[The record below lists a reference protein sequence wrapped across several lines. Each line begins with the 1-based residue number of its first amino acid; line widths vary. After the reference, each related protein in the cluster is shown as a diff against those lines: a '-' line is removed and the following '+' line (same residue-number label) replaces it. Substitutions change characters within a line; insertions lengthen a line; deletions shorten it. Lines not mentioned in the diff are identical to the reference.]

1 MPEKAE
7 LERGHIRGKKQ
18 FLPQKAHAFSTT
30 EIDTILKTKCPAQI
44 LEMIWLART
53 RTAKQQVGPKRE
65 AVNRLGKKAASK
77 ETAIKLDC
85 ITAYCHNWKGG
96 TNS

>member
-44 LEMIWLART
+44 LEMI
-53 RTAKQQVGPKRE
+53 
-65 AVNRLGKKAASK
+65 
-77 ETAIKLDC
+77 
-85 ITAYCHNWKGG
+85 
-96 TNS
+96 